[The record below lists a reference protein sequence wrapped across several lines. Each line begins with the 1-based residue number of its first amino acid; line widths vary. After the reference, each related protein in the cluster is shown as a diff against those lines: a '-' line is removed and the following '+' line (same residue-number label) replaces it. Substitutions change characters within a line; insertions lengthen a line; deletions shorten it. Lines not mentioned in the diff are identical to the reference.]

1 MLSKLVDS
9 LLALKPSTLI
19 ALLHALLPHVAM
31 LTVVY
36 ALYVLGG
43 K

>member
-1 MLSKLVDS
+1 MLSKLVAS

-19 ALLHALLPHVAM
+19 AVLNALVPHVAM
-31 LTVVY
+31 LTIAY
-36 ALYVLGG
+36 AIHVLGG